1 MQGSKGSFMK
11 WFGTPQF
18 VKNEESVDTESIYKW
33 SMNLMC

>member
-18 VKNEESVDTESIYKW
+18 VQNEESVDTESI
-33 SMNLMC
+33 